1 MDLSSSECL
10 GVQDMHHH
18 SMACLKALHVVAAFV
33 TCTAC
38 PKASACQGMELNV
51 GSLGPAQCT
60 AHSSLQVIF
69 KLVKST
75 AAMMAHILMALE
87 KVFPSAFLV
96 ALVPEI
102 PRDRNQGICDWPM
115 CIPCAA
121 SLLRSKMFFH
131 PS

>member
-18 SMACLKALHVVAAFV
+18 SMACLKALRVVAAFV

-87 KVFPSAFLV
+87 KVFRQHFL
-96 ALVPEI
+96 LLWFLRFHEI
-102 PRDRNQGICDWPM
+102 EITVSVTG
-115 CIPCAA
+115 PCAFHVQ
-121 SLLRSKMFFH
+121 LRF
-131 PS
+131 

>member
-10 GVQDMHHH
+10 GVQDMHHD
-18 SMACLKALHVVAAFV
+18 SMACLKAAFV

-60 AHSSLQVIF
+60 AHGSLQVIF

-87 KVFPSAFLV
+87 KVFLSAFLV
-96 ALVPEI
+96 AFVPGI
-102 PRDRNQGICDWPM
+102 P
-115 CIPCAA
+115 
-121 SLLRSKMFFH
+121 
-131 PS
+131 